1 MALIESTT
9 QEIGRIPLEA
19 EAHTHVLSLSFNQWV
34 KGLSKLFK
42 LRIVMLLLLSSFG
55 GAALGM
61 IGGGELGN
69 GRLLL
74 LALTGTLSAAGASA
88 LNQYLEIDRDRQMQR
103 TANRPLVVGM
113 IKKPILLF
121 YAASGMVILASVLAL
136 LAGLPALAFW
146 LLAGAVI
153 YVAVYT
159 IWLKPRT
166 VLNIV
171 IGGAAGSCAVIA
183 GGAAVEA
190 QWDPAVWILAGI
202 VFAWTPVHFWAL
214 ALAYR
219 DDYRRAAYPMLPA
232 VFSGETTARWI
243 AFHTGLTTMLTV
255 ALAFWPRFDGLM
267 VGITVLLV
275 LPLMYKTAALLVRPE
290 RAQAFALFH
299 TSNLFLTAV
308 LTAAMLSPIWR
319 I

>member
-1 MALIESTT
+1 MALIESTS
-9 QEIGRIPLEA
+9 QEVGRLPLEV
-19 EAHTHVLSLSFNQWV
+19 EVESRSVGEWV

-42 LRIVMLLLLSSFG
+42 LRIVMLLLFSSFG
-55 GAALGM
+55 GAALGI
-61 IGGGELGN
+61 IGGGEAGD

-88 LNQYLEIDRDRQMQR
+88 INQYLEIDRDRQMER

-113 IKKPILLF
+113 IKKPINLF
-121 YAASGMVILASVLAL
+121 YSAAGMILGATLLAL

-153 YVAVYT
+153 YVAIYT

-171 IGGAAGSCAVIA
+171 IGGAAGSCAVVA
-183 GGAAVEA
+183 GGAAVNA

-243 AFHTGLTTMLTV
+243 AFHTGLTATLTV
-255 ALAFWPRFDGLM
+255 ALAFWPRFDRLM
-267 VGITVLLV
+267 VAITLLLV
-275 LPLMYKTAALLVRPE
+275 LPLIYKTAALLVRPK

-308 LTAAMLSPIWR
+308 LTVAMLSLIWR